1 MDRQSVGLKY
11 NGEGIA
17 YCAEKY
23 GGEMITLNS
32 LEEFNKLTEY
42 LEPGIFL
49 AAASDREE
57 EGVLKWQDS
66 KNFIAAKSVLSSVA
80 EGFPSCCL
88 KSIIV
93 LGFKGGLQSSNSN

>member
-1 MDRQSVGLKY
+1 MIFILDHCHLPNAPVGAVTFGSKCIMVMDLKSFGLKY

-57 EGVLKWQDS
+57 EGVHS
-66 KNFIAAKSVLSSVA
+66 
-80 EGFPSCCL
+80 FPFPHRRSA
-88 KSIIV
+88 
-93 LGFKGGLQSSNSN
+93 